1 MYAFL
6 DLCASLNTSWL
17 NTFGKTLP
25 QVQTGHLMHLARE
38 GQHLLDRR
46 TERTQ
51 EAMQS
56 CAVLGDR
63 LRDVV
68 SIPGGLLGP
77 AASSA
82 WLSWS
87 RSMVDASFAEI
98 DDQMRWTHEIGQ
110 EVLAIATSHT
120 DASRDSLPQAGR
132 EPQPPSSEPIKSNSG
147 ELSAARPANTA

>member
-6 DLCASLNTSWL
+6 DLCASLNTSWI
-17 NTFGKTLP
+17 NACGKTLP

-51 EAMQS
+51 EAIRS

-63 LRDVV
+63 LRDAA

-77 AASSA
+77 AAPSA
-82 WLSWS
+82 WLAWS
-87 RSMVDASFAEI
+87 RSMVDAGFAEVG
-98 DDQMRWTHEIGQ
+98 DQMRWTNEVGQ
-110 EVLAIATSHT
+110 EVLAIATLQT

-132 EPQPPSSEPIKSNSG
+132 APQPPSSEPIKSNSG
-147 ELSAARPANTA
+147 DLSAARPADAA